1 MEVGQ
6 KVCKELL
13 LQRSWTID
21 NLDQTSISG
30 RTNNSDTF
38 VVYFLDEP
46 KLNIANVKDCIKLLE
61 EDNIKHCII
70 VYKNNITSSAKRVI
84 GNFID
89 TSFELFTVT
98 ELQLN
103 ITKHYLVPAHVMLSE
118 SEMSDFTKKMG
129 VDIPVLLKTD
139 PVCRF
144 YNFPRGAIIQVTRKD
159 NSVSYRVVK

>member
-1 MEVGQ
+1 MEVAQ

-13 LQRSWTID
+13 AQRSWIVD
-21 NLDQTSISG
+21 HSDQKSISG
-30 RTNNSDTF
+30 ITHNSDTF

-46 KLNIANVKDCIKLLE
+46 KLNIANVKDCIKTLE

-89 TSFELFTVT
+89 TTFELFTVT
-98 ELQLN
+98 ELQFN
-103 ITKHYLVPAHVMLSE
+103 ITTHYLVPTHIMLSE
-118 SEMSDFTKKMG
+118 SAASDFTKKMG
-129 VDIPVLLKTD
+129 INIPILLKTD

-144 YNFPRGAIIQVTRKD
+144 YNFPRGGIIQVTRKD
-159 NSVSYRVVK
+159 NSISYRIVK

>member
-1 MEVGQ
+1 MEVAQ

-13 LQRSWTID
+13 SQRSWTIEKF
-21 NLDQTSISG
+21 DQTSILG
-30 RTNNSDTF
+30 RTNNDDTF

-46 KLNIANVKDCIKLLE
+46 KLNIANVKDCIKMLE
-61 EDNIKHCII
+61 AGDIKHCII

-103 ITKHYLVPAHVMLSE
+103 ITKHYLVPAHIMLSE
-118 SEMSDFTKKMG
+118 SDASDFTKKMG
-129 VDIPVLLKTD
+129 IDIPILLKTD

-144 YNFPRGAIIQVTRKD
+144 YNFPRGSIIQVVRKD
-159 NSVSYRVVK
+159 NSISYRIVK

>member
-1 MEVGQ
+1 MEMAQ

-13 LQRSWTID
+13 SQRSWTID
-21 NLDQTSISG
+21 AFDQTSISG
-30 RTNNSDTF
+30 KTCDSESF

-46 KLNIANVKDCIKLLE
+46 KLNIANVKDCIKTLE
-61 EDNIKHCII
+61 EGDIKHCII

-98 ELQLN
+98 ELQFN
-103 ITKHYLVPAHVMLSE
+103 ITKHYLVPLHIKLSE
-118 SEMSDFTKKMG
+118 SNASDFIKKMG

-159 NSVSYRVVK
+159 NSISYRIVK

>member
-1 MEVGQ
+1 MEVAQ

-13 LQRSWTID
+13 AQRSWTIETF
-21 NLDQTSISG
+21 DQTSLLG
-30 RTNNSDTF
+30 RTNNDDTF

-46 KLNIANVKDCIKLLE
+46 KLNIANVKDCIKTLE
-61 EDNIKHCII
+61 AGDIKHCII

-103 ITKHYLVPAHVMLSE
+103 ITKHHLVPAHIMLSE
-118 SEMSDFTKKMG
+118 SDASDFTKKMG
-129 VDIPVLLKTD
+129 IDIPILLKTD

-144 YNFPRGAIIQVTRKD
+144 YNFPRGSIIQVVRKD
-159 NSVSYRVVK
+159 NSISYRIVK